1 MLYATYLCITNTDTI
16 ISNLIIIN
24 HTVIKSACK
33 NPLTNFAQS
42 CCIILRKEIM
52 KKDHLYHLDRGV
64 GILIITIVVLNR
76 RRNTGETVI
85 KVTSSIVNQMIPICQ
100 IVILTVLTCALIVMG
115 IRTIIEVHAGIYLQM
130 TITVTVIDTKIDMKI
145 HAIIGEIKK
154 EMIGS
159 IGKELRGSDKKAMIK
174 EITSRI
180 IIGIVIILHFRATIT
195 EIVIH
200 TIGIDHIRDMT
211 ITINPEKEKTIKYVD
226 QSG

>member
-1 MLYATYLCITNTDTI
+1 
-16 ISNLIIIN
+16 
-24 HTVIKSACK
+24 
-33 NPLTNFAQS
+33 
-42 CCIILRKEIM
+42 M

-85 KVTSSIVNQMIPICQ
+85 KVTSAIVNQMIPICQ
-100 IVILTVLTCALIVMG
+100 IVILTVLTCRLIVMG
-115 IRTIIEVHAGIYLQM
+115 IRTIIGVHAGIYLQM
-130 TITVTVIDTKIDMKI
+130 TITVTAIDTKIDMKI

-154 EMIGS
+154 EMIGC
-159 IGKELRGSDKKAMIK
+159 IGKELRESDKKAMIK

-195 EIVIH
+195 DIVIH